1 MSAAT
6 TTRRVAVLA
15 ALAAVLAG
23 CATGVPSPG
32 AADLIAGRLALQ
44 VDAYGQQPA
53 RSLGALFELRGDAAQ
68 GAFGLYTPLGTTL
81 AQARWR
87 PGDVEL
93 VTADGT
99 YRFDTLDAMTQRMLG
114 EPLPLAALFDW
125 LRARPWPGAASAANA
140 VGFEQL
146 GWSVDLSRHVDGAV
160 LLRRPQPPA
169 VTLRVQ
175 LDAAS

>member
-1 MSAAT
+1 VSAAT